1 MNEGDIFEA
10 ITDSVNV
17 EKQAEVALPNATY
30 LQYDDFVAVL
40 YNKLGKYIQALEN
53 DADQMLGKD
62 EDSLTSDL
70 IRQLNA
76 SELFD
81 AESQVKRG
89 GGAVD
94 LVVKGF
100 GQEWIAEAKKLTTND
115 KVFEGILQLVTR
127 YVRQDQKAGLLVY
140 IQSGNFAAKVKNWKT
155 FLSEQGDWKKYV
167 EQRVEVEYRDDIT
180 KLFESHD
187 FLEHNPYTSDAKIA
201 LDRGTD
207 LNIRHFFCNFVYKP
221 MDKSATQAKKVREG
235 LAMESLREIYD
246 HSISV
251 NPKAIEVSE
260 VQKALSLLFRE
271 VEK

>member
-1 MNEGDIFEA
+1 MNLGDVFEKL
-10 ITDSVNV
+10 DDEVPR
-17 EKQAEVALPNATY
+17 EKQAKAALPFANY
-30 LQYDDFVAVL
+30 LEYKDFIYVL
-40 YNKLGKYIQALEN
+40 YEKLDKYIQAIEN

-62 EDSLTSDL
+62 EDALTSEI

-100 GQEWIAEAKKLTTND
+100 GHEWIAEAKKLTTND

-140 IQSGNFAAKVKNWKT
+140 IQSGNFADKVKNWKN
-155 FLSEQGDWKKYV
+155 FLSEQGSWKTYV

-187 FLEHNPYTSDAKIA
+187 FLEHQPYTSDAKIA

-207 LNIRHFFCNFVYKP
+207 LNIRHFFCNLVYKP

-246 HSISV
+246 HSTSV
-251 NPKAIEVSE
+251 TPKAIDVTE
-260 VQKALSLLFRE
+260 VQNALSLLFRE
-271 VEK
+271 VKK